1 MNPKHQLLQEVF
13 KAELEEINQRTIL
26 GKDGQLIH
34 RRDTELIDF
43 DAILVAPEKRS
54 EVLHQVLEDIR
65 QSQAAWN
72 ADTSVAHKGLV
83 GLAFSGGGI
92 RSATVNL
99 GVLQGLRKLG
109 LLKAVDYLS
118 TVSGGGYIGSCY
130 SAVNAATSAVST
142 AGSSNAHASDAPDAP
157 DPSAAQ
163 TANNATS
170 NPVETKQALA
180 HDALFQHQPGVPEN
194 PIFRH
199 LRNNANYMAPN
210 GLIDVLRVP
219 AVFLR
224 GMVINFLIVFPFIL
238 LFAALSALLITA
250 PISINN
256 SLVKLYAQ
264 LGLALSPDFIF
275 TKSLIILTL
284 LLFIVSPI
292 ANLQWNRTEKE
303 NPHLASGEN
312 TGWQMRNVAT
322 RLLGWCV
329 AAIAA
334 SFVIELQPL
343 AIALYGKL
351 QQNRWNFQQMALAGS
366 AGGFALSGLASKL
379 LPKLANTFSRL
390 GVYLVGLIG
399 FLVFWLFYLHL
410 SNDLLSG
417 ANATADLTTSTDFQW
432 RSPLGFTL
440 IAAAL
445 LLFAWLTGDSNFTS
459 ISRFYRD
466 RLSKAYIFGFNA
478 EQKIEQTDTLKL
490 SALDSHFTP
499 YHLLNSTLNL
509 SRTSQAYS
517 DDRRGDFFFF
527 SKRYVGSVSTGY
539 CKTTEIE
546 KRNPEFNLATAM
558 AISAAAAAPN
568 LGKNT
573 VKPLVFILGML
584 NIRYDYWLQNPAW
597 INQAKSISQ
606 RPGPAYFLRELGSN
620 LSADTSYVNLS
631 DGGHIENLGIYELIR
646 RECRLIIAGD
656 SEEDLTLTFSGL
668 ADLIRLV
675 QIDFGVIIVMDGL
688 DEIRDGK
695 QHYAIGNIYYRNE
708 KLGKLIYLKTSLTGD
723 FSLRDSLGETAY
735 SSSHLR
741 HDDFKFDNNP
751 YLAHYKTQDPTFPH
765 QSSANQ
771 FYDETQ
777 FECYRALGFQMVS
790 TSLGR
795 R

>member
-1 MNPKHQLLQEVF
+1 MEKTSAMNPQHHMLQEVF
-13 KAELEEINQRTIL
+13 EAELEEINQRTML
-26 GKDGQLIH
+26 NKDGKLL
-34 RRDTELIDF
+34 RRSEFSLIDF
-43 DAILVAPEKRS
+43 DTILSAPEKRS
-54 EVLHQVLEDIR
+54 DVFNQVLEDIQ
-65 QSQAAWN
+65 QSQAGWD
-72 ADTSVAHKGLV
+72 ADTSVVHQGLV

-130 SAVNAATSAVST
+130 SAVNAATST
-142 AGSSNAHASDAPDAP
+142 AAP
-157 DPSAAQ
+157 
-163 TANNATS
+163 TTTS
-170 NPVETKQALA
+170 IADEVKQAQV

-194 PIFRH
+194 AVFRH

-224 GMVINFLIVFPFIL
+224 GMVINFFIVFPFVL
-238 LFAALSALLITA
+238 LLAAISAALINA
-250 PISINN
+250 PISIRNYLLTFT
-256 SLVKLYAQ
+256 SH
-264 LGLALSPDFIF
+264 LGLELSADFIVTKCLILF
-275 TKSLIILTL
+275 TLTL
-284 LLFIVSPI
+284 FFFSPVINRVLSRSASVQGTAPNTAQTPAQNATQSATTSNNDVS
-292 ANLQWNRTEKE
+292 
-303 NPHLASGEN
+303 SN
-312 TGWQMRNVAT
+312 TSWKMRSTAT
-322 RLLGWCV
+322 RFLGWCI
-329 AAIAA
+329 AAIGL
-334 SFVIELQPL
+334 SFFVELQ
-343 AIALYGKL
+343 AVTIALYGKL

-366 AGGFALSGLASKL
+366 ASSFALSGLATKL

-390 GVYLVGLIG
+390 GVYLLGLIG

-410 SNDLLSG
+410 SNDLLQ
-417 ANATADLTTSTDFQW
+417 ATQSASSLDFQW
-432 RSPLGFTL
+432 RSPIGFTL

-445 LLFAWLTGDSNFTS
+445 LLFSWLTGDSNFTS

-466 RLSKAYIFGFNA
+466 RLGKAYIFGINA
-478 EQKIEQTDTLKL
+478 QKKIEQTDTLAL
-490 SALDSHFTP
+490 SSLDSRFTP
-499 YHLLNSTLNL
+499 YHLINSTLNL

-527 SKRYVGSVSTGY
+527 SKRYVGSISTGY
-539 CKTTEIE
+539 CKTTALENQ
-546 KRNPEFNLATAM
+546 NPELNLATAM

-568 LGKNT
+568 LGKDT
-573 VKPLVFILGML
+573 VKPLVFILSML
-584 NIRYDYWLQNPAW
+584 NIRYDYWLQNPTW
-597 INQAKSISQ
+597 INQTKHISS
-606 RPGPAYFLRELGSN
+606 RPGPAYFLRELSSN
-620 LSADTSYVNLS
+620 LSAETPYVNLS

-646 RECRLIIAGD
+646 RECRLIIASD
-656 SEEDLTLTFSGL
+656 SEEDLSLTFSGL

-688 DEIRDGK
+688 DDIRNGK

-723 FSLRDSLGETAY
+723 FSLHDSLGDTEY

-741 HDDFKFDNNP
+741 HDDFGFDNNP

>member
-1 MNPKHQLLQEVF
+1 MNTKHQLQQEVF
-13 KAELEEINQRTIL
+13 NAELEDINQRTIL
-26 GKDGQLIH
+26 SKDGQLIH
-34 RRDTELIDF
+34 RRDIELIDF
-43 DAILVAPEKRS
+43 EAILVAPEKRS
-54 EVLHQVLEDIR
+54 EVLNQVLDEIR
-65 QSQAAWN
+65 QSQAGWD

-130 SAVNAATSAVST
+130 SAVNAAASSTEESTSV
-142 AGSSNAHASDAPDAP
+142 
-157 DPSAAQ
+157 
-163 TANNATS
+163 ATTRD
-170 NPVETKQALA
+170 ETKQALA

-224 GMVINFLIVFPFIL
+224 GMVINFFIVFPFVL
-238 LFAALSALLITA
+238 LLAALSAVLIA
-250 PISINN
+250 VPISP
-256 SLVKLYAQ
+256 SKYLHDATAQ
-264 LGLALSPDFIF
+264 LGLDLSVDFIF
-275 TKSLIILTL
+275 TKCLILFTIV
-284 LLFIVSPI
+284 LLFLSPAINRLLNRSESTRNTETNTADSTTGNTAVSD
-292 ANLQWNRTEKE
+292 E
-303 NPHLASGEN
+303 NA
-312 TGWQMRNVAT
+312 GWQMRSMAT
-322 RLLGWCV
+322 RLLGWCI
-329 AAIAA
+329 AAIGVT
-334 SFVIELQPL
+334 FFIELQGIT
-343 AIALYGKL
+343 IALYGKL

-366 AGGFALSGLASKL
+366 AGSFALNGLAKKL
-379 LPKLANTFSRL
+379 LPTLANTFSRL
-390 GVYLVGLIG
+390 AIYLLGLIG

-410 SNDLLSG
+410 SNDLLRAS
-417 ANATADLTTSTDFQW
+417 NSTSLLDFQW
-432 RSPLGFTL
+432 QSPLGFAL
-440 IAAAL
+440 IAAAF
-445 LLFAWLTGDSNFTS
+445 LLFSWLTGDSNFTS

-466 RLSKAYIFGFNA
+466 RLSKAYIFGCNA
-478 EQKIEQTDTLKL
+478 QHKIEQTDTLKL
-490 SALDSHFTP
+490 SHLDSHFTP

-527 SKRYVGSVSTGY
+527 SKRYIGSISTGY
-539 CKTTEIE
+539 CKTTAIE
-546 KRNPEFNLATAM
+546 KQNPEFNLATAM

-584 NIRYDYWLQNPAW
+584 NIRYDFWLQNPAW
-597 INQAKSISQ
+597 INQKKSISQ
-606 RPGPAYFLRELGSN
+606 RPGPAYFLRELSSN
-620 LSADTSYVNLS
+620 LSADTPYVNLS

-656 SEEDLTLTFSGL
+656 SEEDLNLTFSGL

-723 FSLRDSLGETAY
+723 FSLRDSLGEIEY
-735 SSSHLR
+735 SNSHLR
-741 HDDFKFDNNP
+741 DDNFRFDNNP
-751 YLAHYKTQDPTFPH
+751 YIALYKTQDPTFPH
-765 QSSANQ
+765 QSSSNQ

>member
-1 MNPKHQLLQEVF
+1 MEKNSAMNAKHQLLQEVF
-13 KAELEEINQRTIL
+13 DAELEEINQRTML
-26 GKDGQLIH
+26 SKDGKLIH
-34 RRDTELIDF
+34 RNEFTLIDF
-43 DAILVAPEKRS
+43 DAILPTPEKRS
-54 EVLHQVLEDIR
+54 DALNQVLEDIK
-65 QSQAAWN
+65 QSQAGWD
-72 ADTSVAHKGLV
+72 ADTSVAHKGLI

-130 SAVNAATSAVST
+130 SAVNAAASNTETTTNAST
-142 AGSSNAHASDAPDAP
+142 TVDE
-157 DPSAAQ
+157 
-163 TANNATS
+163 
-170 NPVETKQALA
+170 VKQALA

-194 PIFRH
+194 PVFRH

-210 GLIDVLRVP
+210 GLIDVVRVP

-224 GMVINFLIVFPFIL
+224 GMAINFLIVFPFVL
-238 LFAALSALLITA
+238 LFAALSALLIAA
-250 PISINN
+250 PMSISNGLTN
-256 SLVKLYAQ
+256 VYVQ
-264 LGLALSPDFIF
+264 LGLVLSSDFIF

-284 LLFIVSPI
+284 LLFIISPI
-292 ANLQWNRTEKE
+292 VNLLWNRIARANTDIA
-303 NPHLASGEN
+303 ASQN
-312 TGWQMRNVAT
+312 KGWQMRNTAT
-322 RLLGWCV
+322 HLLGWCIV
-329 AAIAA
+329 AIAV
-334 SFVIELQPL
+334 SFGIELQAL

-366 AGGFALSGLASKL
+366 ASGFALSGLASKL

-390 GVYLVGLIG
+390 GVYLLGLIG

-410 SNDLLSG
+410 SNDLLL
-417 ANATADLTTSTDFQW
+417 ATNLTTSSDFQW

-445 LLFAWLTGDSNFTS
+445 LLFAWFTGDSNFTS

-478 EQKIEQTDTLKL
+478 QHKIEQTDTLKL
-490 SALDSHFTP
+490 SSLDSRFTP

-527 SKRYVGSVSTGY
+527 SKRYVGSISTGY
-539 CKTTEIE
+539 CKTTEME
-546 KRNPEFNLATAM
+546 KQNPELNLATAM

-584 NIRYDYWLQNPAW
+584 NIRYDYWLQNPTW
-597 INQAKSISQ
+597 VSQGKNISQ
-606 RPGPAYFLRELGSN
+606 SPGPAYFLRELSSN
-620 LSADTSYVNLS
+620 LSADTPYVNLS

-656 SEEDLTLTFSGL
+656 SEEDLSLSFSGL

-723 FSLRDSLGETAY
+723 FSLHDSLGETEY

-741 HDDFKFDNNP
+741 HDDFRFDNNP

-790 TSLGR
+790 VSLGR

>member
-1 MNPKHQLLQEVF
+1 MEKNSAMNAKHQMLQEVF
-13 KAELEEINQRTIL
+13 EAELEEINQRSL
-26 GKDGQLIH
+26 LSKDGLLIH
-34 RRDTELIDF
+34 RKDVELIDF

-54 EVLHQVLEDIR
+54 EVFNQVLEEIK
-65 QSQAAWN
+65 QSQPGWD
-72 ADTSVAHKGLV
+72 ADTSVAHKGLI

-130 SAVNAATSAVST
+130 SAVNAAASST
-142 AGSSNAHASDAPDAP
+142 ETATHTTTVDA
-157 DPSAAQ
+157 
-163 TANNATS
+163 
-170 NPVETKQALA
+170 TKQARA

-194 PIFRH
+194 PVFRH

-224 GMVINFLIVFPFIL
+224 GMAINFLIVFPFIL
-238 LFAALSALLITA
+238 LFAALSALLISA
-250 PISINN
+250 PVSISHGLLN
-256 SLVKLYAQ
+256 LYAQ
-264 LGLALSPDFIF
+264 LGLSLSSDFIF

-284 LLFIVSPI
+284 LLFLLSPI
-292 ANLQWNRTEKE
+292 ANLQWNRTERE
-303 NPHLASGEN
+303 SPNSVSDEN
-312 TGWQMRNVAT
+312 TGWKMRNIAT

-329 AAIAA
+329 AAIAT
-334 SFVIELQPL
+334 SFAIELQPL

-366 AGGFALSGLASKL
+366 ASGFALSGLASKL

-410 SNDLLSG
+410 SNDLLSA
-417 ANATADLTTSTDFQW
+417 ANLTANLSTNIATSADFQW
-432 RSPLGFTL
+432 RSPLSFTL
-440 IAAAL
+440 IAATL
-445 LLFAWLTGDSNFTS
+445 LLFSWLTGDSNFTS

-466 RLSKAYIFGFNA
+466 RLSKAYIFGFDAQYN
-478 EQKIEQTDTLKL
+478 IVQTDSLKL
-490 SALDSHFTP
+490 SCLDSRFTP

-527 SKRYVGSVSTGY
+527 SKRYVGSISTGY

-546 KRNPEFNLATAM
+546 KQNPEFNLATAM

-568 LGKNT
+568 LGKDT

-597 INQAKSISQ
+597 IKQTKNISP
-606 RPGPAYFLRELGSN
+606 RPGPAYFLRELSSN
-620 LSADTSYVNLS
+620 LNAETPYVNLS

-656 SEEDLTLTFSGL
+656 SEEDLGLTFSGL

-723 FSLRDSLGETAY
+723 FSLHDSLGETEY

-741 HDDFKFDNNP
+741 HDDFRFDNNP